1 MLSSEK
7 ELCNNLD
14 GFAHLKLNF
23 MGYGKA
29 AAIGSMGEISAS
41 REAIPKIGLLPIQK
55 VRKQI
60 KSWHSNYSENS
71 KSIQIGFLSSKP
83 DCGLQNFSSR

>member
-1 MLSSEK
+1 MPSSQK
-7 ELCNNLD
+7 ELCKNLD
-14 GFAHLKLNF
+14 GFAHLKLNL

-29 AAIGSMGEISAS
+29 AAVGNMGEISAS

-60 KSWHSNYSENS
+60 KSWCSNYSENL
-71 KSIQIGFLSSKP
+71 KSIRIVFLSSKP
-83 DCGLQNFSSR
+83 HYGPWNFSSK